1 MRYVCAMA
9 VEHED
14 SVEKVLHSSSSAAQS
29 FVAASWCRSGLKYG
43 LDAGADQGRELV
55 SGSELTQRRERHGLM
70 LEVARP
76 LLDQLFQTVAAT
88 GCAIMLSDKD
98 GVILESRS
106 QTGDRVKWSERHAR
120 PCLNGLK
127 DLFAERR
134 MPRQVD
140 GFGQRYVGT
149 KPGLCSIFLGLE
161 PVIQGTSQ
169 ETRPAKSGAGVV
181 VGA

>member
-76 LLDQLFQTVAAT
+76 LLDQLFQTVQREDAFS
-88 GCAIMLSDKD
+88 M
-98 GVILESRS
+98 
-106 QTGDRVKWSERHAR
+106 HAR
-120 PCLNGLK
+120 VCRFVASEPALIVPVEVSNEDHRVAPPPHRWQDSVEIIG
-127 DLFAERR
+127 
-134 MPRQVD
+134 D
-140 GFGQRYVGT
+140 GRVFG
-149 KPGLCSIFLGLE
+149 
-161 PVIQGTSQ
+161 
-169 ETRPAKSGAGVV
+169 
-181 VGA
+181 